1 MSKQVSIP
9 IHSDEND
16 NNNNNDTK
24 EEPHQSTPLRH
35 IGFKIWDTAG
45 QEKYRSLAP
54 MYYRGSQAAILVYD
68 ITKPGSFTSLQ
79 EWVCEL
85 KNNAPKDLVLAVC
98 GNKSDLE
105 LDRCVGRSTAEKY
118 SSDIGAIYIEA
129 SAKNG
134 DQVQRLFE
142 DVAKQVPPIDS
153 LNYLDEEEDGL
164 DLSKSSQPS
173 SSCC

>member
-9 IHSDEND
+9 MHSDEND
-16 NNNNNDTK
+16 DTNNNNDTK
-24 EEPHQSTPLRH
+24 EEPHQRH
-35 IGFKIWDTAG
+35 VGFKIWDTAG

-54 MYYRGSQAAILVYD
+54 MYYRGAAAAILVYD
-68 ITKPGSFTSLQ
+68 ITKPSSFTALQ
-79 EWVCEL
+79 EWVVEL
-85 KNNAPKDLVLAVC
+85 KNNTPKDLVLAVC

-105 LDRCVGRSTAEKY
+105 LDRIVERSTAEKY
-118 SSDIGAIYIEA
+118 SRDIGAIYIEA

-134 DQVQRLFE
+134 DKVQRLFE
-142 DVAKQVPPIDS
+142 DVAKLVPIEAPDYN
-153 LNYLDEEEDGL
+153 LEEEEGL

>member
-1 MSKQVSIP
+1 
-9 IHSDEND
+9 
-16 NNNNNDTK
+16 
-24 EEPHQSTPLRH
+24 
-35 IGFKIWDTAG
+35 
-45 QEKYRSLAP
+45 
-54 MYYRGSQAAILVYD
+54 
-68 ITKPGSFTSLQ
+68 LQ
-79 EWVCEL
+79 DWVVEL

-105 LDRCVGRSTAEKY
+105 LDRCVERSTAEEY
-118 SSDIGAIYIEA
+118 SRDVGAAIYIEA

-142 DVAKQVPPIDS
+142 DVAKAVPAVETAHCN
-153 LNYLDEEEDGL
+153 LEEEEEGL

>member
-1 MSKQVSIP
+1 MRFVTDEFKPYTEATIGASFMSKQVSIP
-9 IHSDEND
+9 QN
-16 NNNNNDTK
+16 K
-24 EEPHQSTPLRH
+24 
-35 IGFKIWDTAG
+35 
-45 QEKYRSLAP
+45 EKYRSLAP
-54 MYYRGSQAAILVYD
+54 MYYRGAAAAILVYD
-68 ITKPGSFTSLQ
+68 ITKPSSFTSLQ

-105 LDRCVGRSTAEKY
+105 LDRIVERSTAEKY
-118 SSDIGAIYIEA
+118 SKDIGAIYIEA

-134 DQVQRLFE
+134 DKVQRLFE
-142 DVAKQVPPIDS
+142 DVAKLVPIEAPDYN
-153 LNYLDEEEDGL
+153 LEEEGL